1 MKKQLGLVD
10 GTITDDSDVFL
21 FGAGNV
27 YKGFFDKS
35 SSKVSHYRAKDVKK
49 HLGLDRE
56 KLIMLALFL
65 GCDYCNGVKGVGLVN
80 GMEIVNTYEDFESLI
95 RWKQWAERP
104 DLWLQVGKN
113 GSEFD
118 VYKNARGKYFFL
130 KFPFEKKI
138 SFN

>member
-1 MKKQLGLVD
+1 MGLVD

-21 FGAGNV
+21 FGATSV
-27 YKGFFDKS
+27 FKGFFDKS
-35 SSKVSHYRAKDVKK
+35 SSRVEHFTLKEVKK

-65 GCDYCNGVKGVGLVN
+65 GCDYCDGIKGVGLVN

-95 RWKQWAERP
+95 RWKKWAIRP

-113 GSEFD
+113 DSEFD
-118 VYKNARGKYFFL
+118 LYQLARGN
-130 KFPFEKKI
+130 KI
-138 SFN
+138 